1 MLKTIAILCG
11 IATSASA
18 VTLVHYDFDDD
29 TTAPS
34 QVAASV
40 SASGF
45 TLHTASGELSPN
57 LYNQGSGKAVGH
69 NGWNVADGQKWW
81 SLTLTAD
88 VGMTLG
94 LGSLEFK
101 DRATTAGADDWS
113 LFINDVAV
121 TSGAASKVSSGNLG
135 NQLIDLSP
143 FAASFANI
151 ESAEFKLFGF
161 GDGSAGGTWR
171 LDDVKIDGELVHK
184 VVKTPDA
191 TAVPESLGS
200 LATAFALLPLAVG
213 ALLRHRRFGER
224 AC

>member
-18 VTLVHYDFDDD
+18 VTLVHYDFDSE

-69 NGWNVADGQKWW
+69 NGWNVVDGEKWW

-88 VGMTLG
+88 AGMKLN
-94 LGSLEFK
+94 LNSLAFK
-101 DRATTAGADDWS
+101 DRATGTGADDWS
-113 LFINDVAV
+113 LFINGSDV
-121 TSGAASKVSSGNLG
+121 TTGSASKVSSGSLG
-135 NQLIDLSP
+135 GQLIDLS
-143 FAASFANI
+143 AFANI

-161 GDGSAGGTWR
+161 GGGSSGGTWR
-171 LDDVKIDGELVHK
+171 LDDVTVDGELVQK
-184 VVKTPDA
+184 TVETPDV

-213 ALLRHRRFGER
+213 ALFRNRRSARHG
-224 AC
+224 

>member
-18 VTLVHYDFDDD
+18 VTLVHYDFDSE

-45 TLHTASGELSPN
+45 TLHTTSGELSPN

-69 NGWNVADGQKWW
+69 NGWNVVDGEKWW

-88 VGMTLG
+88 AGMKLD
-94 LGSLEFK
+94 LNSLAFK
-101 DRATTAGADDWS
+101 DRATGTGADDWS
-113 LFINDVAV
+113 LFINGIAV
-121 TSGAASKVSSGNLG
+121 TSGSASKVSSGSLG
-135 NQLIDLSP
+135 DQLIDLSP

-161 GDGSAGGTWR
+161 GDGSSGGTWR
-171 LDDVKIDGELVHK
+171 LDDVRVDGELVQK
-184 VVKTPDA
+184 TIETPDV

-213 ALLRHRRFGER
+213 ALFRNRRSARHG
-224 AC
+224 